1 MVRTKLTRKNWE
13 DEFNN
18 KLVDWNSPR
27 FIQSNQPVRD
37 VKEFIKTLLEDIVME
52 QKDKEKMTIDFRL
65 VKEILEFEGRNEESI
80 NFVYNVLKDAE
91 AKND

>member
-1 MVRTKLTRKNWE
+1 MTNDGRKNEDEEDHKATLWHDLEKEMKQIFEQFFKEPKQSTKLTRKNWE

-37 VKEFIKTLLEDIVME
+37 VKEFIKQLLEDITE
-52 QKDKEKMTIDFRL
+52 EEK
-65 VKEILEFEGRNEESI
+65 
-80 NFVYNVLKDAE
+80 
-91 AKND
+91 

>member
-27 FIQSNQPVRD
+27 FIQSDTPVRA
-37 VKEFIKTLLEDIVME
+37 VKEFIKQLLEDITE
-52 QKDKEKMTIDFRL
+52 EEK
-65 VKEILEFEGRNEESI
+65 
-80 NFVYNVLKDAE
+80 
-91 AKND
+91 